1 MTEASKPKPT
11 DHFHHRYADKEV
23 LRKAL
28 IEMGFKDEDIKI
40 WATGPTGF
48 DVQLPRQITEEEKET
63 IYHRFFLAVYN
74 RRAPPKD
81 MGEDE
86 DD

>member
-1 MTEASKPKPT
+1 MASAIKERSVELVDRILRLRLRRNAMTEASKPKPT

-40 WATGPTGF
+40 W
-48 DVQLPRQITEEEKET
+48 VCHSVVIT
-63 IYHRFFLAVYN
+63 
-74 RRAPPKD
+74 D
-81 MGEDE
+81 
-86 DD
+86 